1 MDLFAVPPFSS
12 ALSAVYHALTA
23 LADLLAP
30 VAGAGAPALAVV
42 AATLFASIHRF
53 AWGLRGCRD
62 AEMPLGSGKIELV

>member
-42 AATLFASIHRF
+42 AA
-53 AWGLRGCRD
+53 
-62 AEMPLGSGKIELV
+62 